1 MKTYC
6 YKDVFAAPTLSPS
19 ARNRRFDA
27 TPAFSSSGSTRRRIN
42 VSNVNPE
49 TNEQE
54 ARPQLQVDDSQV
66 VATYANFCRVT
77 GTPEE
82 LIVDFGL
89 NPQPMGVPSSPIP
102 VNQRIV
108 VNFYTAKRLYH
119 ALGMTLQRHEAAFG
133 NLEVNV
139 NKRLRR
145 Q

>member
-1 MKTYC
+1 M
-6 YKDVFAAPTLSPS
+6 
-19 ARNRRFDA
+19 
-27 TPAFSSSGSTRRRIN
+27 
-42 VSNVNPE
+42 E
-49 TNEQE
+49 EQE
-54 ARPQLQVDDSQV
+54 KSGRPQIKLDESKV

-89 NPQPMGVPSSPIP
+89 NPQPMGVPTEPIP
-102 VNQRIV
+102 VSQRIV

-133 NLEVNV
+133 ELEVDV
-139 NKRLRR
+139 NKRVHR

>member
-1 MKTYC
+1 M
-6 YKDVFAAPTLSPS
+6 S
-19 ARNRRFDA
+19 NDA
-27 TPAFSSSGSTRRRIN
+27 QNIERT
-42 VSNVNPE
+42 
-49 TNEQE
+49 EQP
-54 ARPQLQVDDSQV
+54 ARPQVQIDDSNV

-89 NPQPMGVPSSPIP
+89 NPQPMGVPTGAIP

-133 NLEVNV
+133 PLEVDV
-139 NKRLRR
+139 NKRVRR